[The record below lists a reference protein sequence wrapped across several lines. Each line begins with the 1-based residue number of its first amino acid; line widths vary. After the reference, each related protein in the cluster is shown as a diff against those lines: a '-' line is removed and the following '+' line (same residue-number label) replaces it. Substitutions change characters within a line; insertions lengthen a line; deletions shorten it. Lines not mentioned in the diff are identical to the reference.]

1 MLIREMPTD
10 IQQMLQEKIDVLSV
24 KDAASAADVYFDQ
37 DGTPLHVN
45 KAKGSMLSRKQSM
58 AAPSHLLE
66 TQMTLKLSAAGSKII
81 DPIATPTTITAVDAT
96 RCNGADQND
105 QLATNKLSSQ
115 NQQ

>member
-1 MLIREMPTD
+1 
-10 IQQMLQEKIDVLSV
+10 MLQEKIDVLSV